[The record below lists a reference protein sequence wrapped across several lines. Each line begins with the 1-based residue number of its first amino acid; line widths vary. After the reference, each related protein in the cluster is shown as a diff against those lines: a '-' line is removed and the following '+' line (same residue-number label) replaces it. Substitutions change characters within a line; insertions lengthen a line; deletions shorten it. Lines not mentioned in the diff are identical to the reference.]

1 MILANMQNLLII
13 GFFMSAYAVVA
24 NDSIQT
30 LGTFISSNKQRK
42 WYHLWLWFGG
52 IMVTTATV
60 GWFLNDGDLSWG
72 RLSKIPYPETFKYKF
87 ILAPICLLILTRVG
101 VPVSTTLFTLTTFAS
116 TPTIMKMVK
125 KSVTGYVVASVVA
138 FVIWTLVAKNVKK
151 NKSWWNNVPPIW
163 GKLQIVSTSFL
174 WITWLMHDTANEC
187 VFLPRQL
194 SVSMLLMYLS
204 TSFFLLGFI
213 FYIRGGKIQEVVQ
226 RKSDVINLKQVTII
240 DFVYGS
246 LLFMFKV
253 VNPIP
258 MSTTWLFVGM
268 LAGREIAMTQ
278 VLKKKQRESFVGVG
292 WDFLRLVIGLI
303 ISVGVAI
310 YLP

>member
-1 MILANMQNLLII
+1 MSMYLLF
-13 GFFMSAYAVVA
+13 GFFLSAYAVVA

-42 WYHLWLWFGG
+42 WWHLWLWFGG
-52 IMVTTATV
+52 IMVITAIV
-60 GWFLNDGDLSWG
+60 GWFINGGDLSWG
-72 RLSKIPYPETFKYKF
+72 RLSKIPYPEEFKYKF
-87 ILAPICLLILTRVG
+87 LLAPVCLLVLTRLG

-125 KSVTGYVVASVVA
+125 KSVTGYVVASIVA
-138 FVIWTLVAKNVKK
+138 FLLWTIVARHVKK
-151 NKSWWNNVPPIW
+151 NPQWWNNVPSFW
-163 GKLQIVSTSFL
+163 GKLQVVSTSFL

-187 VFLPRQL
+187 VFLPREI
-194 SVSMLLMYLS
+194 SVSLLLLYLI
-204 TSFFLLGFI
+204 TTFTLLGVI
-213 FYIRGGKIQEVVQ
+213 FYLKGGKIQQVVQ
-226 RKSDVINLKQVTII
+226 RKSEVINLKQVTII

-246 LLFMFKV
+246 LLFVFKV

-278 VLKKKQRESFVGVG
+278 TLKKKQREGFVGVG
-292 WDFLRLVIGLI
+292 WDFVRLVIGLV

>member
-1 MILANMQNLLII
+1 METFLLI
-13 GFFMSAYAVVA
+13 GFFMSAYSVVA

-30 LGTFISSNKQRK
+30 LGTFISSNKDK
-42 WYHLWLWFGG
+42 SWYQLWIWFGG
-52 IMVTTATV
+52 IMIATATI
-60 GWFLNDGDLSWG
+60 GWFLNGGDLSWG
-72 RLSKIPYPETFKYKF
+72 RLSTIPYPDSFKYKF
-87 ILAPICLLILTRVG
+87 LLAPICLLILTRIG

-125 KSVTGYVVASVVA
+125 KSVTGYVVASVVS
-138 FVIWTLVAKNVKK
+138 FLIWIVVANHVKK
-151 NKSWWNNVPPIW
+151 HKKWWSNVPPIW
-163 GKLQIVSTSFL
+163 SKLQLVSTSFL

-187 VFLPRQL
+187 VFLPRDI
-194 SVSMLLMYLS
+194 SINMLLLYLI
-204 TSFFLLGFI
+204 TSFSLLGVI
-213 FYIRGGKIQEVVQ
+213 FYIRGGKIQQVVQ
-226 RKSDVINLKQVTII
+226 KKSEVINIKQVTII

-246 LLFMFKV
+246 LLFLFKV

-278 VLKKKQRESFVGVG
+278 VLKKKQREGLVGVG
-292 WDFLRLVIGLI
+292 WDFVRLVIGLI

>member
-1 MILANMQNLLII
+1 MIDLYLLF
-13 GFFMSAYAVVA
+13 GFFLSAYAVVA

-42 WYHLWLWFGG
+42 WWHLWLWFGG
-52 IMVTTATV
+52 IMVLTATV
-60 GWFLNDGDLSWG
+60 GWYLNGGDLSWG
-72 RLSKIPYPETFKYKF
+72 RLSSIPYPEEFRYKF
-87 ILAPICLLILTRVG
+87 LLAPVCLLVLTRLG

-125 KSVTGYVVASVVA
+125 KSVTGYVVASIVA
-138 FVIWTLVAKNVKK
+138 FLLWTLVANHVKK
-151 NKSWWNNVPPIW
+151 NKAWWNNVPPMW

-187 VFLPRQL
+187 VFLPRDIT
-194 SVSMLLMYLS
+194 VPLLLLYLG
-204 TSFFLLGFI
+204 TTFTLLGVI
-213 FYIRGGKIQEVVQ
+213 FYIRGGKIQQVVQ
-226 RKSDVINLKQVTII
+226 RKSEVINLKQVTII
-240 DFVYGS
+240 DFVYGI
-246 LLFMFKV
+246 LLFIFKV

-278 VLKKKQRESFVGVG
+278 TLKKRQRESFVGVG
-292 WDFLRLVIGLI
+292 WDFARLVIGLV
-303 ISVGVAI
+303 ISIGVAI